1 MDRANDVMAIE
12 YKLLLKIRE
21 GMIREFNS
29 FLNNNF
35 LLMPTVTIKP
45 PLLKKCDNQ
54 DFYDEINMISLK
66 NTSLANYMNGCS
78 LSLPYFK
85 NKEPIGIMLNG
96 STGMD
101 DKLLEIGS
109 KFETIF
115 SK

>member
-1 MDRANDVMAIE
+1 
-12 YKLLLKIRE
+12 
-21 GMIREFNS
+21 MIKEFNS

-54 DFYDEINMISLK
+54 DFYDKINLISLK

-78 LSLPYFK
+78 LSLPYFEK
-85 NKEPIGIMLNG
+85 KEPIGIMLNG

-101 DKLLEIGS
+101 DTLLEIGS
-109 KFETIF
+109 MFENIF

>member
-1 MDRANDVMAIE
+1 
-12 YKLLLKIRE
+12 
-21 GMIREFNS
+21 
-29 FLNNNF
+29 
-35 LLMPTVTIKP
+35 
-45 PLLKKCDNQ
+45 
-54 DFYDEINMISLK
+54 
-66 NTSLANYMNGCS
+66 MNGCS

-109 KFETIF
+109 VFEEIF